1 MVDRSYQM
9 HLQIAKKLAGFLD
22 DKYEIFGIRFG
33 FDPLLDIIPWA
44 GDAITTVLGAYIVWV
59 GVKMELPPKRIA
71 KMIFNIVVDFV
82 LGLIPVFGVITTV
95 FFRSNRMNIEIIE
108 DFLRGDRVEE
118 GVIV

>member
-1 MVDRSYQM
+1 MIAISYQT

-22 DKYEIFGIRFG
+22 DQYEIFGIRFG

-59 GVKMELPPKRIA
+59 GIKMRLPNKRIF
-71 KMIFNIVVDFV
+71 KMIFNICIDFI
-82 LGLIPVFGVITTV
+82 LGLIPVFGVVTTV